1 MATVTAAVQ
10 EFHPMTA
17 SENRRPLTLF
27 ALLGAALALS
37 GCAGAVV
44 GGVAT
49 TGVVAAQE
57 RSIGAAIDDGI
68 IRLDLNRRLFEDSE
82 ELYVGVGLNI
92 VEGRVLLTGI
102 VPTVG
107 HRVDAAKLAWL
118 APGVKQ
124 VLNELEVTER
134 RDLVDFVRD
143 KRIGGQLRFELL
155 RDLDIVDI
163 NYAVATVNGVVYL
176 MGIAQDQAEL
186 DRVVGHAS
194 NIGGVKRVVSHVLL
208 KDDPKRR

>member
-1 MATVTAAVQ
+1 
-10 EFHPMTA
+10 MTA
-17 SENRRPLTLF
+17 MENRRPVARLV
-27 ALLGAALALS
+27 LLGAAALALS

-44 GGVAT
+44 GGVVT

-57 RSIGAAIDDGI
+57 RSVGAAIDDGI
-68 IRLDLNRRLFEDSE
+68 IRLDLNRRLFEASE
-82 ELYVGVGLNI
+82 VLYVGVGLDV

-102 VPTVG
+102 VPTPE

-124 VLNELEVTER
+124 VLNELDVSPR
-134 RDLVDFVRD
+134 RDVVDFVRD
-143 KRIGGQLRFELL
+143 KRIGGHLRIELL

-176 MGIAQDQAEL
+176 LGIAQDQAEL

-194 NIGGVKRVVSHVLL
+194 NIGGVKKVVSHVLL